1 MLASIRF
8 NSYASSYDIKGE
20 LYYLKNAE
28 GVQSVKLFQ
37 RVSGESQQYLIEIT
51 VDDEAATDVE
61 ERLKS
66 AGQRYAGNISDV
78 EVSVYREV

>member
-1 MLASIRF
+1 MLATLRF

-20 LYYLKNAE
+20 LYYLKNLD

-37 RVSGESQQYLIEIT
+37 RVSGESQQYVVEIT
-51 VDDEAATDVE
+51 VDDEAASDVE

-66 AGQRYAGNISDV
+66 AGQRYAGDISDV
-78 EVSVYREV
+78 EVAAYKEV